1 MTLLPAGYREGP
13 VILCLSE
20 QFFDACGAKFMGCV
34 LELVEEKM
42 GEVDFS
48 SSKLYSWIHYSSAI
62 VRFEDCEVD

>member
-48 SSKLYSWIHYSSAI
+48 SSKL
-62 VRFEDCEVD
+62 